1 MQKRRRA
8 FRRLVHLKMK
18 IQLNGEQREL
28 AVGITL
34 AGLLEELELESR
46 NVAIEVNLDVVP
58 RARHAEHVLNDG
70 DQVEIVTLVG
80 GG

>member
-1 MQKRRRA
+1 
-8 FRRLVHLKMK
+8 MK
-18 IQLNGEQREL
+18 IQLNGDGREV
-28 AVGITL
+28 AFGITL

>member
-1 MQKRRRA
+1 
-8 FRRLVHLKMK
+8 LKMK
-18 IQLNGEQREL
+18 IQLNGEQREV

-58 RARHAEHVLNDG
+58 RAHHAEHVLNDG